1 MTPLTREMV
10 EAASLGGCLLGG
22 GGGGSLARGRAIGE
36 LAVQVGQPR
45 LARLEELAESAVI
58 VTVSA
63 VGAPAAEH
71 QFCTPMYYVRAVELL
86 RRSGLDIAG
95 LITSENGG
103 LATLNGWFQSAV
115 LDIPVVD
122 APCNGRAHPTGTMGS
137 IGLNKLAGYVS
148 RQAAVGG
155 SPDRGAYTEI
165 VVSAQVAEA
174 ARLVRQA
181 AVSAQGMVA
190 VARNPVSV
198 AYARQHAAGGAVSQ
212 AIELGKRMLAAGPA
226 GAAPAAAGFLSGEVV
241 ATGEVCDLALE
252 TAGGFDVGRLGI
264 RAGKAEYR
272 LTFWNEFMTLEREGR
287 RLATFPDLIATVDAS
302 SGLPLPTADLRDGA
316 RVALVIAPRRSLILG
331 AGMRDPELFRDAEKA
346 VGLDIIRYSFKD

>member
-1 MTPLTREMV
+1 MRRLTREMM

-36 LAVQVGQPR
+36 MAVQVGQPR
-45 LARLEELAESAVI
+45 LAALDELPADALV

-71 QFCTPMYYVRAVELL
+71 QFCTPMHYVRAVELL
-86 RRSGLDIAG
+86 RRGGLEIAG
-95 LITSENGG
+95 MITSENGG
-103 LATLNGWFQSAV
+103 LASLNGWFQSAV

-137 IGLNKLAGYVS
+137 IGLHKLEGYVS

-155 SPDRGAYTEI
+155 DPDRGAYTEV

-181 AVSAQGMVA
+181 AVAAGGMVA

-198 AYARQHAAGGAVSQ
+198 AYAREHAAAGGISQ
-212 AIELGKRMLAAGPA
+212 AIELGRRMLASGPA
-226 GAAPAAAGFLSGEVV
+226 GAAAAAADFLGGEVV
-241 ATGEVCDLALE
+241 ATGEVGDLALE
-252 TAGGFDVGRLGI
+252 TTGGFDLGRLSVS
-264 RAGKAEYR
+264 AGAAEYR
-272 LTFWNEFMTLEREGR
+272 LTFWNEFMTLERDGR
-287 RLATFPDLIATVDAS
+287 RLATFPDLITTVDAS
-302 SGLPLPTADLRDGA
+302 SGQPLPTADLRNGM
-316 RVALVIAPRRSLILG
+316 RVALVTAPKRRLILG
-331 AGMRDPELFRDAEKA
+331 AGMRDPELLREAEKSLG
-346 VGLDIIRYSFKD
+346 VDLLGYV